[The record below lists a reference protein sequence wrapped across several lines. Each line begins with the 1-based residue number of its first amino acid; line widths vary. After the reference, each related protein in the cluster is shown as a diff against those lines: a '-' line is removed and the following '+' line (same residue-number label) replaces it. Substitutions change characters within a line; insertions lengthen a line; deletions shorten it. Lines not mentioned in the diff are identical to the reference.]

1 MAISLNSVRELR
13 KPLKSCAKIYF
24 STRILDPYG
33 TDGRFPLIQLLY
45 YCFYFLKLRKEK
57 QIKPVISCKK
67 VK

>member
-33 TDGRFPLIQLLY
+33 TDGLIQLLY

-57 QIKPVISCKK
+57 QTKPVISCKK